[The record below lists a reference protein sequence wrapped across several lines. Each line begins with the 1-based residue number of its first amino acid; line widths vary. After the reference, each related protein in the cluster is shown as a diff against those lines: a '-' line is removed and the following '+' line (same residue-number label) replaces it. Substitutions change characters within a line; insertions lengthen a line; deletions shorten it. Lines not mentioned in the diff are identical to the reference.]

1 MTTEKRQ
8 RTSSQK
14 NRSKGSTSSGTL
26 VRKFLKIKP
35 IDTTKFEIPDSELE
49 VFIKNGLKDHIDK
62 FIEAGHNEY
71 ISKEQNI

>member
-1 MTTEKRQ
+1 
-8 RTSSQK
+8 
-14 NRSKGSTSSGTL
+14 L